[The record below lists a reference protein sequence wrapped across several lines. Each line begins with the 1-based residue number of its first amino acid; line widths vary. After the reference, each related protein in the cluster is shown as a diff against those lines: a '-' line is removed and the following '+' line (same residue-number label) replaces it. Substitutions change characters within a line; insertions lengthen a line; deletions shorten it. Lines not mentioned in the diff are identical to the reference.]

1 MKRCELQP
9 IFTELRLFKDS
20 AAALRGSPQPSQ
32 YLSDSKK
39 ISTNTETEMLSMLR
53 AQITIFSLHSA
64 SNIQHPAGFN
74 WLSYHWNQSTQ

>member
-39 ISTNTETEMLSMLR
+39 ISTNTETEMLSLP
-53 AQITIFSLHSA
+53 SWYLHV
-64 SNIQHPAGFN
+64 NPIQLIP
-74 WLSYHWNQSTQ
+74 